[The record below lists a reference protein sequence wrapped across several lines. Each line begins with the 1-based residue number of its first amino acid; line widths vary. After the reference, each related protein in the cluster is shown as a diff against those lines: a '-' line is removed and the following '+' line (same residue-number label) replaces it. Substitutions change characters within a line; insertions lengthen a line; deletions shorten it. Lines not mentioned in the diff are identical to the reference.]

1 MGLFIR
7 MNIRLLIF
15 SKFAE
20 FLKSGLVKADL
31 KVYSGLKIYLS

>member
-7 MNIRLLIF
+7 MNIRLIF

-31 KVYSGLKIYLS
+31 KVYSSLKIYLS